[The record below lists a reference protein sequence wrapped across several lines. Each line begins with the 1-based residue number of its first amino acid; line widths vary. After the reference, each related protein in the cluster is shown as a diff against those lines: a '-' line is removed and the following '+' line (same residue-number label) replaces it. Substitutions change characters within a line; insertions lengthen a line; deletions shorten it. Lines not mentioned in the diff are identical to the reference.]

1 MELKDSQAKLAKL
14 NADNVSECTL
24 NNKVIFSQLDMIIKE
39 LTTVEIALD
48 DMDVHPNIIGQL
60 RKALIQAYRAKDICN
75 DTCYTL
81 EDVENYMYGNI
92 KKEVSENE

>member
-48 DMDVHPNIIGQL
+48 D
-60 RKALIQAYRAKDICN
+60 
-75 DTCYTL
+75 
-81 EDVENYMYGNI
+81 EDVQ
-92 KKEVSENE
+92 